1 MSSLTPRQIVQELD
15 KHIIGQ
21 DAAKRAVA
29 IALRNRWRRMQVD
42 EALRQEI
49 TPKNILMIGPTGV
62 GKTEIARRLAKLA
75 NAPFVKVEATKF
87 TEVGYVGRDVDSIV
101 KELADVAVKMMREQE
116 VDKVKVRAQDSAEER
131 VLDALLP
138 KARVM
143 GFSTDEPQQPRD
155 AETRQKFRK
164 MLREGQLDERDVE
177 IELRASPMGVE
188 IMAPPGMEEMQQQLQ
203 SMFQN
208 LGGNRTRT
216 RKVKVREAVRLM
228 IDEEAAKLINED
240 ELKLKAV
247 ANAEQNGIV
256 FIDEIDKV
264 TRRQET
270 VGADVSREGV
280 QRDLLPLVE
289 GSTVT
294 TKYGP
299 VKTDHV
305 LFIASGAFSLSKPSD
320 LIPELQGRLPI
331 RVELDSLK
339 VGDFVRILTEPD
351 ASLTSQYKALMAT
364 EGVQVDFA
372 ESGVQKIAEIAFQV
386 NERTENIGAR
396 RLHTVMERLLEKV
409 SYEATERSPSTV
421 TIDARYVEDNL
432 GNLVKD
438 EDLSRYIL

>member
-1 MSSLTPRQIVQELD
+1 MSALTPRQIVQELD

-29 IALRNRWRRMQVD
+29 IALRNRWRRMQVG
-42 EALRQEI
+42 EPLRQEI

-101 KELADVAVKMMREQE
+101 KELVDVAVKMMREQE
-116 VDKVKVRAQDSAEER
+116 VAKVRVRAHDSAEER

-143 GFSTDEPQQPRD
+143 GFSTDEPPQPRD
-155 AETRQKFRK
+155 ADTRQKFRK
-164 MLREGQLDERDVE
+164 MLREGQLDEREVE
-177 IELRASPMGVE
+177 IELSALPMGVE

-208 LGGNRTRT
+208 LGGNRTRA
-216 RKVKVREAVRLM
+216 RKVKVSEALKLM
-228 IDEEAAKLINED
+228 TDEEAVKLINED
-240 ELKLKAV
+240 ELKLKAL

-351 ASLTSQYKALMAT
+351 ASLTAQYKALLAT
-364 EGVQVDFA
+364 EGLQVEFTA
-372 ESGVQKIAEIAFQV
+372 SGVQKIAEIAFHV

-396 RLHTVMERLLEKV
+396 RLHTVMERLLETV
-409 SYEATERSPSTV
+409 SYDASEKANTAVTV
-421 TIDARYVEDNL
+421 DAQYVDEHL